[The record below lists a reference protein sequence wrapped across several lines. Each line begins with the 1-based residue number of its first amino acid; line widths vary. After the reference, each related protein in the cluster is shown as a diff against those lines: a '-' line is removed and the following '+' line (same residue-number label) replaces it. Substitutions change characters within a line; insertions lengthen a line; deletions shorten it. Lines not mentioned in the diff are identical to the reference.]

1 MPSALASSRRFVA
14 EALARVRSG
23 LDSYD
28 RNLNQ
33 PGAEIK
39 VEPFDAQNVSTPA
52 ALVKLATS
60 IGAAKRHAA
69 NVAAAQKDVELERE
83 KTRAE
88 IAHLR
93 AQAQYELGQGRQG
106 KEPAVLGSDVGPYKK
121 GMLLTDVNAD
131 IANRRVA
138 STEQEQRAG
147 RIRSSRITAAR
158 AALEDTDKRINQE
171 ITLRAQRA
179 MATAEPVF
187 RSIAEAGDLAKPNEL
202 VAVGIDPSSW
212 NAQKGYNRMTL
223 IKQARADLFQKYLS
237 KHRMYGSRL
246 EPQRR
251 RYQDIIDQAATDQGG
266 DQADPND
273 PLGINPLGLD
283 FGGQ

>member
-83 KTRAE
+83 KTKAE

-106 KEPAVLGSDVGPYKK
+106 KEAAVLGSDVGPYKK
-121 GMLLTDVNAD
+121 GTLLTDVNAD

-138 STEQEQRAG
+138 STERGQRAG
-147 RIRSSRITAAR
+147 GIRSSRITAAR
-158 AALEDTDKRINQE
+158 AGIEDIDRRINRD
-171 ITLRAQRA
+171 TLQRAQQA
-179 MATAEPVF
+179 MFTAEPVF
-187 RSIAEAGDLAKPNEL
+187 KSISQAGDEADPKEL
-202 VAVGIDPSSW
+202 LAVGIDPSSW
-212 NAQKGYNRMTL
+212 KAQSSFDRTSL
-223 IKQARADLFQKYLS
+223 IKAARARLLETYAA
-237 KHRMYGSRL
+237 KHRPSITRYF

-251 RYQDIIDQAATDQGG
+251 KYQDIIDQAATDQGDG
-266 DQADPND
+266 GDPND
-273 PLGINPLGLD
+273 PLGLNPLGLD
-283 FGGQ
+283 LSGE